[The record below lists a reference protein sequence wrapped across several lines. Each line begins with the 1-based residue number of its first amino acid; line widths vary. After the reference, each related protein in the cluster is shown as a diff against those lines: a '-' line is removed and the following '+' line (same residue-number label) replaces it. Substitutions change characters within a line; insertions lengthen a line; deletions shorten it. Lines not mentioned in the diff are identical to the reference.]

1 MGSKTHYSIIL
12 HLSLIG
18 FFAIF
23 STTIAK
29 NPVLPLYVSV
39 LGGGDAVI
47 GLISSVSPF
56 AGILLSFPVGALSD
70 KVGRKKLLRLSGIV
84 FLAAPLLY
92 LLVSDPLLLI
102 PVRFFHGM
110 ATAILG
116 PVMSALIAERFTETK
131 GERIGQYSS
140 ATLYGRTLAPL
151 VGGALISYFV
161 FAPDLFRY
169 QSVYLSAF
177 GAGLI
182 VFLLILKLDEPEPH
196 SRQRCK
202 LSDFWMSLTT
212 FMSNIHLRGAAYVDM
227 AVYFIFGAFETFL
240 PLYLLANQIEP
251 FLIGVIF
258 AVQVLSIALTKPF
271 FGRMAD
277 RTDPRYQ
284 IIGGVLI
291 LGVSVGVIPLFQ
303 TFFPV
308 LIISLLSGLG
318 MSLSTVA
325 TTKYVAD
332 IAEKEDIGASMGA
345 LSSIMDIGHSGGPLL
360 TGVII
365 TYAGYQTG
373 FGFCLVL
380 AFVFALYFFIGSRV
394 RKTTR

>member
-1 MGSKTHYSIIL
+1 MGCKTKYSIIHL
-12 HLSLIG
+12 LSLIG

-29 NPVLPLYVSV
+29 NPVLPLYVSA

-47 GLISSVSPF
+47 GLISAVSPF

-70 KVGRKKLLRLSGIV
+70 KIGRRKLLRLSGIV
-84 FLAAPLLY
+84 FLTAPLLY

-116 PVMSALIAERFTETK
+116 PVMSALIAERFTKEK

-151 VGGALISYFV
+151 AGGALISYFV
-161 FAPDLFRY
+161 YAPDLFRY
-169 QSVYLSAF
+169 QSVYLAAF

-182 VFLLILKLDEPEPH
+182 VFLLILTLDEPESP
-196 SRQRCK
+196 SPQRFGF
-202 LSDFWMSLTT
+202 SDFWLSLTT
-212 FMSNIHLRGAAYVDM
+212 FMGNIRLRATAYVDM

-240 PLYLLANQIEP
+240 PLYLLANRIDP

-271 FGRMAD
+271 FGRLAD
-277 RTDPRYQ
+277 RTDPRVQ
-284 IIGGVLI
+284 IIGGVLL
-291 LGVSVGVIPLFQ
+291 LGLSAGVIPLFT
-303 TFFPV
+303 TFFPL
-308 LIISLLSGLG
+308 LIISLISGLG

-332 IAEKEDIGASMGA
+332 IAEKEEIGASMGA
-345 LSSIMDIGHSGGPLL
+345 LSSIMDVGHSGGPLL

-373 FGFCLVL
+373 FGFCLIL
-380 AFVFALYFFIGSRV
+380 SLVFALYFFIGSGM
-394 RKTTR
+394 RKTTA

>member
-1 MGSKTHYSIIL
+1 MGCKTNSSIIH

-29 NPVLPLYVSV
+29 NPVLPLYISA

-47 GLISSVSPF
+47 GLISAVSPF

-70 KVGRKKLLRLSGIV
+70 KIGRKKLLRLSGIV
-84 FLAAPLLY
+84 FLTAPLLY

-116 PVMSALIAERFTETK
+116 PVISALIVERFTETK

-151 VGGALISYFV
+151 AGGALISYFV
-161 FAPDLFRY
+161 SAPDLFRY
-169 QSVYLSAF
+169 QSVYLAAF

-182 VFLLILKLDEPEPH
+182 VFLLILTLDEPESSSP
-196 SRQRCK
+196 QRFGF
-202 LSDFWMSLTT
+202 SDFWLSLTT
-212 FMSNIHLRGAAYVDM
+212 FMGNIRLRATAYVDM

-240 PLYLLANQIEP
+240 PLYLLANRIDP

-271 FGRMAD
+271 FGRLAD
-277 RTDPRYQ
+277 RTDPRLQ
-284 IIGGVLI
+284 IMGGVLL
-291 LGVSVGVIPLFQ
+291 LGLSAGVIPLFT

-308 LIISLLSGLG
+308 LIISLISGLG

-332 IAEKEDIGASMGA
+332 IAEKEEI
-345 LSSIMDIGHSGGPLL
+345 
-360 TGVII
+360 
-365 TYAGYQTG
+365 
-373 FGFCLVL
+373 
-380 AFVFALYFFIGSRV
+380 
-394 RKTTR
+394 